1 MNFFVTGTDTDVG
14 KTYVTAML
22 TRSLRRA
29 GFDTVAVKPI
39 CCGPRDDV
47 EILCDASGNELTP
60 NETNPVWLSTPA
72 APLLAAQLENRP
84 VDFVGL
90 GAWYESIR
98 ASRQSLLVEGAG
110 GWLVPVTAD
119 KTVADLAVAFALP
132 VLVVVANRLGCLNHT
147 LLTVESIRSR
157 GLVCGG
163 LVLNTLTEDQSV
175 VTETNRRI
183 LQQTCDVPILFEVG
197 PGQAEIELQVA

>member
-90 GAWYESIR
+90 GAWYGSIR